1 MEAISLI
8 PGVGSVPLA
17 LFRMKRELGDT
28 RSYLPWW
35 SSAGLSASIPP
46 LLQDRSYI

>member
-28 RSYLPWW
+28 LKGPQ
-35 SSAGLSASIPP
+35 LSALVI
-46 LLQDRSYI
+46 

>member
-28 RSYLPWW
+28 LK
-35 SSAGLSASIPP
+35 GLQLSALVI
-46 LLQDRSYI
+46 